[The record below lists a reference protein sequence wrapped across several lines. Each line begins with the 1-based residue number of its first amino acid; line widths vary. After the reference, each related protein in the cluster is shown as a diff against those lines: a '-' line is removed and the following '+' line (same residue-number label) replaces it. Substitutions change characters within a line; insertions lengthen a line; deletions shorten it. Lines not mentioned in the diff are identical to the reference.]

1 MGDGLQTAI
10 IILNMLKKR
19 GEKASTIGKLY
30 QDYPQ
35 VLVNADASDEIKKT
49 YKENKNI
56 SKAIDD
62 LLERHP
68 DYRIIIRPSGTEKF
82 VRIMIEGSPI
92 GEIIVEANN
101 LKAIIEEE
109 N

>member
-1 MGDGLQTAI
+1 
-10 IILNMLKKR
+10 
-19 GEKASTIGKLY
+19 

-56 SKAIDD
+56 SKAIDN
-62 LLERHP
+62 LLEKHP
-68 DYRIIIRPSGTEKF
+68 DYRILIRPSGTEKF

-101 LKAIIEEE
+101 LKAIIEKE